1 MQIIETIYETQNGKL
16 INGGNI
22 EVLKTIESASVD
34 NCIADFPY
42 AIEFM
47 GKNWD
52 SAKHWNEGEGRHGT
66 FKGTGYTGK
75 KRPAFYQNT
84 NEDKI
89 IFYDWCLERSN
100 ELYRVVKPGGYV
112 AIFGHPKTN
121 HRMKCAFEDSGFKIV
136 EEIDWIYLTGMP
148 KNQDIGKLF
157 DKKAGIQ
164 RKVLGKSKWHCD
176 GRKESFGVNGIYNQA
191 PKNTIGDGKFDT
203 IPSTDFAKQ
212 WDGFKT
218 SGLKP
223 AHEPITIFQKPLD
236 GTYIQNIEKH
246 GCGAMNIDACRVP
259 ISQNDIEMLNAK
271 ASKNTATTYSDKE
284 DRVYGKYAEDI
295 ATSANELG
303 RFPSNVILDE
313 FTAQILDEQTIE
325 GSRLFTIIK
334 YNQKVSPKERML
346 PNGARNPHVTLKP
359 VELIKWLIKLLTPIN
374 GTTIDITAG
383 SCTHA
388 VACEEL
394 NKNDGYNLN
403 WIDIEMMNTEK
414 EPYCDVG
421 KMRIEAV
428 VTQ

>member
-16 INGGNI
+16 IHADNLEALSTLNHNSI
-22 EVLKTIESASVD
+22 D

-42 AIEFM
+42 DLGFM
-47 GKNWD
+47 GKKWD
-52 SAKHWNEGEGRHGT
+52 STGDFYNWNKAR
-66 FKGTGYTGK
+66 
-75 KRPAFYQNT
+75 ADQ
-84 NEDKI
+84 
-89 IFYDWCLERSN
+89 
-100 ELYRVVKPGGYV
+100 LYRVIKSGGYV

-136 EEIDWIYLTGMP
+136 EEIEWIYLTGMP
-148 KNQDIGKLF
+148 KNQDIEKL
-157 DKKAGIQ
+157 AI
-164 RKVLGKSKWHCD
+164 
-176 GRKESFGVNGIYNQA
+176 
-191 PKNTIGDGKFDT
+191 KNNKTEL
-203 IPSTDFAKQ
+203 AKTYK
-212 WDGFKT
+212 GFKT

-236 GTYIQNIEKH
+236 GTYIQNIKKH

-259 ISQNDIEMLNAK
+259 ISQSDIDMLNAK
-271 ASKNTATTYSDKE
+271 ASKNTTTTYSDKE
-284 DRVYGKYAEDI
+284 NKVYGSYAEDM
-295 ATSANELG
+295 ATPANELG
-303 RFPSNVILDE
+303 RFPSNV
-313 FTAQILDEQTIE
+313 ILDEQTIE

-346 PNGARNPHVTLKP
+346 PNGEHNPHVTLKP
-359 VELIKWLIKLLTPIN
+359 VEIIKWLIKLLTPPN

-388 VACEEL
+388 VACEQL
-394 NKNDGYNLN
+394 NKNDGYNLK

-421 KMRIEAV
+421 KMRIGAV